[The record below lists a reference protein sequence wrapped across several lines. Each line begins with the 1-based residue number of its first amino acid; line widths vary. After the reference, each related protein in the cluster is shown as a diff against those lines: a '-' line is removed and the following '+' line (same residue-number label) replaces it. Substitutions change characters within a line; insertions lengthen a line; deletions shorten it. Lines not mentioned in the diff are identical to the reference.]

1 MKPSLPDIITAV
13 QTLSPGQRRKLYRRL
28 RVVGLLGDEELWTD
42 RNRLSVAPALGERLN
57 RWPGITPGGQAE
69 ASRQVAGQ
77 PAAPLSP
84 RADTEMK
91 PADGG
96 KISASY
102 DSPVSGRV
110 VVGAPD
116 DAATNDPHAMTPLPG
131 QAPEQPIGII
141 FDGGS
146 KGNPGEGYGSYAV
159 DWPGL
164 PQQMVR
170 LKFGSRVTNNE
181 AEYDTL
187 IAALEA
193 ILKRLLDAGADP
205 GSARLVIRGDSLLVI
220 NQVKGDWQCKE
231 PRLRMRR
238 DRVRELLHQFG
249 SWELIHHKR
258 EKSVEVLGH

>member
-1 MKPSLPDIITAV
+1 MKPSLPEIITAV
-13 QTLSPGQRRKLYRRL
+13 QALSPEERRKLYRRL
-28 RVVGLLGDEELWTD
+28 RVIGLLKDGELWSD

-57 RWPGITPGGQAE
+57 RRTELTSTAQSPPS
-69 ASRQVAGQ
+69 ASKPMSA
-77 PAAPLSP
+77 PPLSP
-84 RADTEMK
+84 PRAETGNLETGRHEM
-91 PADGG
+91 DQG
-96 KISASY
+96 Y

-110 VVGAPD
+110 VVGAPT
-116 DAATNDPHAMTPLPG
+116 DAVVNDPHAMSPLPG
-131 QAPEQPIGII
+131 QAPEQPIEII

-220 NQVKGDWQCKE
+220 KQVKGDWQCKE
-231 PRLRMRR
+231 PRLCMRR
-238 DRVRELLHQFG
+238 DRVRELLRQFG
-249 SWELIHHKR
+249 SWKLIHHKR